1 MSDDLEKNL
10 RNALKAVE
18 PDDGFAERVLARV
31 REKQAPSSPAPS
43 RWRQNRYRS
52 FGMALAASAVVA
64 VVALHS
70 WQERQERRGLEARQ
84 QLIEALR
91 VTGEKLDMAYQ
102 GVNSGSRR
110 SAPNDAGA

>member
-1 MSDDLEKNL
+1 MNDELESSL
-10 RNALKAVE
+10 RHALKSVDP
-18 PDDGFAERVLARV
+18 PDDFAERVLARV
-31 REKQAPSSPAPS
+31 REENAPSSRQP

-52 FGMALAASAVVA
+52 FAAALAASAVIA
-64 VVALHS
+64 VVLVHS

-102 GVNSGSRR
+102 GVNAGSRR
-110 SAPNDAGA
+110 SAPEDAGA